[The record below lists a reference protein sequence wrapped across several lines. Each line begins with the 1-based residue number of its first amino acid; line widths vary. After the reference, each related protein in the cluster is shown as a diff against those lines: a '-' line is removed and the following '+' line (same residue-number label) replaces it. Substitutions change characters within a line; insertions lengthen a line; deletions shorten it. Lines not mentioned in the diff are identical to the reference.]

1 VRPNRQDGQ
10 EQQPRWV
17 SLETAAEHL
26 DCHTRTL
33 RRMVARGEVTGVR
46 LGPRLLRVDLN
57 EIEAQLRVIPH
68 A

>member
-1 VRPNRQDGQ
+1 
-10 EQQPRWV
+10 V